1 MPKSSNRWNLKAWKE
16 FKSHR
21 NVETYMFHQQKNMA
35 SFMMSGGHLTLSIY
49 TTYLP
54 KSTSPSKHLI
64 MLDMESK
71 CDASAA
77 IISASPTSSPPP
89 PQLSPRLVLSPC
101 AACKILRRRCG
112 DKCVLAPYFPP
123 TEPAKFTIAH
133 RVFGASNI
141 IKLLQVANYVLV

>member
-1 MPKSSNRWNLKAWKE
+1 MWKQYVSS
-16 FKSHR
+16 
-21 NVETYMFHQQKNMA
+21 TKNMA
-35 SFMMSGGHLTLSIY
+35 SFMMSAGSPHFVYNSIY

-54 KSTSPSKHLI
+54 KSTSPSKQLI